1 MRWLDGITDS
11 MDMSLSEL
19 RELSDGQ
26 GGLACCDSWGRKKS
40 DTTERLN
47 WNETKKHLQYTHKK
61 GKRWSRPCPCPVLIE
76 NSISWHSST
85 AVPVMFKKLIC
96 SLSDEIKQTIF
107 SAEATGLIR
116 SYRLVILNNRL
127 SRNQSRSHHRCAVL
141 QSQQKTHL
149 SLSSIR
155 ENIPFS
161 PAPLERER

>member
-1 MRWLDGITDS
+1 MICPTYCMRHTSTIKLSGSPNHIRQKHSILHIPHIVSDLKRYNEGLSSISSLDIGTQ
-11 MDMSLSEL
+11 E
-19 RELSDGQ
+19 
-26 GGLACCDSWGRKKS
+26 
-40 DTTERLN
+40 
-47 WNETKKHLQYTHKK
+47 K

-76 NSISWHSST
+76 SSVSWHCST
-85 AVPVMFKKLIC
+85 TIPVMFKKLIC
-96 SLSDEIKQTIF
+96 LLSDEMKQTIF

-127 SRNQSRSHHRCAVL
+127 SRNRSRSHHRCAVL